1 MIGYPARLFPSWV
14 LTSIV
19 ASDNG
24 FDLPPFQF
32 FVEHMAVYSDLAHE
46 RLKQLVDGV

>member
-1 MIGYPARLFPSWV
+1 M

-19 ASDNG
+19 TSDDG

-32 FVEHMAVYSDLAHE
+32 FIEHMAVYSNLAHE
-46 RLKQLVDGV
+46 RLKQLVDGI